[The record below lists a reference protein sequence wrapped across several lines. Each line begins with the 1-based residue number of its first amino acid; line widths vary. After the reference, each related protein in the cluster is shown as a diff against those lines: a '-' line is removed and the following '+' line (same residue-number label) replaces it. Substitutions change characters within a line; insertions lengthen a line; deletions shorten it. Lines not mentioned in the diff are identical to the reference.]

1 MLDCS
6 IKHVVTVVSRE
17 HSVET
22 KGHGGACVRLELL
35 DILDFLTIFVTL
47 QSQNLEVRLD
57 YLSQNGSDRHHF
69 DPSKI

>member
-6 IKHVVTVVSRE
+6 IKHVVTVVNRE

-22 KGHGGACVRLELL
+22 KGHGGARVRLGLL
-35 DILDFLTIFVTL
+35 DILDFLPIFVTL

-57 YLSQNGSDRHHF
+57 YLSQNGSDRHHL